1 VEVNDCWGLLQAG
14 AVKNAM
20 SVVLLCLMLSPSEK
34 KKSGLIAQA
43 GWTYVFY
50 VRSGGT
56 LRLPGCVLS
65 ISRTSF
71 TRFAG

>member
-1 VEVNDCWGLLQAG
+1 MIVLMKMRIAEVKFQGRSAEKKWHP
-14 AVKNAM
+14 
-20 SVVLLCLMLSPSEK
+20 PSEK

-43 GWTYVFY
+43 GWTYVLY

-56 LRLPGCVLS
+56 LRLLCGVLS
-65 ISRTSF
+65 IRRTSF

>member
-1 VEVNDCWGLLQAG
+1 MIVMFEWMNISMKNELGSIGLL
-14 AVKNAM
+14 M
-20 SVVLLCLMLSPSEK
+20 ISPSEK

-43 GWTYVFY
+43 GWTYVLY

-56 LRLPGCVLS
+56 LRLLCGVLS
-65 ISRTSF
+65 ICRTSF

>member
-1 VEVNDCWGLLQAG
+1 MIVMFEWMNISMKNELGSIGLLII
-14 AVKNAM
+14 
-20 SVVLLCLMLSPSEK
+20 SPSEK

-56 LRLPGCVLS
+56 LRLLGCVLS